1 MYLKDII
8 RGTEGMYSAK
18 YKENEMLPLWETV
31 KINCHHKRS
40 ISKQLHD
47 CWFVTSYAIFF
58 FFFAII
64 NPIII
69 ITFKTNTT
77 TLPSIL

>member
-1 MYLKDII
+1 
-8 RGTEGMYSAK
+8 MYSAK

-47 CWFVTSYAIFF
+47 CWFV
-58 FFFAII
+58 
-64 NPIII
+64 
-69 ITFKTNTT
+69 
-77 TLPSIL
+77 

>member
-1 MYLKDII
+1 
-8 RGTEGMYSAK
+8 MYSAK

-64 NPIII
+64 NPIYN
-69 ITFKTNTT
+69 FN
-77 TLPSIL
+77 ILVSDLRFYPKP